1 MAINWILNSMRWMV
15 TEREGCYSLLDKDG
29 IIADGDSIFLTLD
42 ESYEYKVELE
52 RYRRSLKS
60 YSPFRLTLEEF
71 IASTIDDILQERL
84 ANGISI

>member
-1 MAINWILNSMRWMV
+1 MNNHLILDSRRWLV
-15 TEREGCYSLLDKDG
+15 TEKEGCISLLDKDE

-42 ESYEYKVELE
+42 ESYEYKMRLE

-71 IASTIDDILQERL
+71 IEDTATDILKERVD
-84 ANGISI
+84 NGL